1 MILRKSSLFLLIL
14 FATIS
19 CSRDNCDSSK
29 DLECTNFDISSEN
42 KPIVLPIYMD
52 YQATTPIDPR
62 VLQEMNYVESNVYG
76 NPNSIHKL
84 GKEAMKIGARTDEI
98 IFTSG
103 ATESNNLAL
112 KGFVETYAKK
122 TGRRHIITSMT
133 EHACIQETCKKLESN
148 SDIDITYL
156 CPKSNGLIDLK
167 ELEEAITPNTL
178 MISIM
183 GVNNEIG
190 VIQDL

>member
-42 KPIVLPIYMD
+42 KPIVLPVYMD

-84 GKEAMKIGARTDEI
+84 GKEAMKMVEKSRTQVANVIGARTDEI

-167 ELEEAITPNTL
+167 ELEEAITRIL
-178 MISIM
+178 
-183 GVNNEIG
+183 
-190 VIQDL
+190 